1 MIGGLTVPQIE
12 ARMSNI
18 DAWQATLLAK
28 IVCSSYS
35 REYPCVDLY
44 TMAKLDAD
52 NFKLAV
58 AIMNYR
64 RMSGWSEVELRD
76 LASWCLNQLHPSQG
90 K

>member
-1 MIGGLTVPQIE
+1 MKMIGGLTVPEIK
-12 ARMSNI
+12 AKLNHI

-44 TMAKLDAD
+44 TMAKLDPD

-64 RMSGWSEVELRD
+64 HVPDWSEAELQD
-76 LASWCLNQLHPSQG
+76 LANWCLNQLNP
-90 K
+90 

>member
-1 MIGGLTVPQIE
+1 MIGGLTVPEIK
-12 ARMSNI
+12 AKLSHI

-44 TMAKLDAD
+44 TMAKLDPD

-64 RMSGWSEVELRD
+64 HMPDWSEAELQD
-76 LASWCLNQLHPSQG
+76 LANWCLIQLNP
-90 K
+90 